1 VASHWRTS
9 TVQMQSVVVEACWC
23 PMEGVPGGDL
33 HEIVDLHDGRVA
45 IVVGDVTDVG
55 TQPGEAAEDLRS
67 LIRRSLGTTRD
78 PHLLLAGLDEA
89 VRERGGTASVICAVV
104 DPAARVI
111 RVSNAGGPPL
121 VFVEGVTVE
130 LYDGGA
136 GPPLG
141 DNGHARRETA
151 RELRPETA
159 VFAFTEGLVDHTELT
174 RREAIDALVQA
185 SHGMAGASAWAS
197 EFARRATGLFGQPEN
212 DATVMSVRLALEV
225 PPPGEVRVPRS
236 ADRVVLRAY
245 LDPRD
250 LRSRIL
256 LDVLSR
262 LGTTVHGVELG
273 IEVIDVTSKSAMT
286 EEAGVLAAPTIL
298 RVAPEPPV
306 RVIGWYDS
314 PAALAKALQLPV
326 VPADREGTA

>member
-1 VASHWRTS
+1 
-9 TVQMQSVVVEACWC
+9 MQSVVVEACWC
-23 PMEGVPGGDL
+23 PGADDSGGDL
-33 HEIVDLHDGRVA
+33 HEIVDLRDGRVA
-45 IVVGDVTDVG
+45 IVVGRVTG
-55 TQPGEAAEDLRS
+55 AEDSPGATAEELRAV
-67 LIRRSLGTTRD
+67 LRRTLSTTQD
-78 PHLLLAGLDEA
+78 PHLLLGALDGA
-89 VRERGGTASVICAVV
+89 VGDRGGTAGAICAVM

-111 RVSNAGGPPL
+111 RVCNAGGLPL

-136 GPPLG
+136 GPLLG
-141 DNGHARRETA
+141 RGNGAARREAA
-151 RELRPETA
+151 RALRPETA
-159 VFAFTEGLVDHTELT
+159 MFACTEGLLDHPEVS
-174 RREAIDALVQA
+174 RGAAIDALLQA
-185 SHGMAGASAWAS
+185 SHGLGGASAWAS
-197 EFARRATGLFGQPEN
+197 EFARRATGVFGQPKG
-212 DATVMSVRLALEV
+212 DATVVSVRLSVQAPPTSETPVV
-225 PPPGEVRVPRS
+225 PAV
-236 ADRVVLRAY
+236 DRLVLRAY

-262 LGTTVHGVELG
+262 LGSAVHGVELG

-298 RVAPEPPV
+298 RVRPEPPV

-326 VPADREGTA
+326 LPTDREGIA

>member
-1 VASHWRTS
+1 
-9 TVQMQSVVVEACWC
+9 MQSVVVEACWR
-23 PMEGVPGGDL
+23 PTVDDVGGDL
-33 HEIVDLHDGRVA
+33 HEIVDLRDGRVA
-45 IVVGDVTDVG
+45 VVVGDVTGVG
-55 TQPGEAAEDLRS
+55 ETPGAAAEDLRG
-67 LIRRSLGTTRD
+67 LIRRTLRTTQD
-78 PHLLLAGLDEA
+78 PALLLAALDA
-89 VRERGGTASVICAVV
+89 AIRDRGGTAAAICAVV

-136 GPPLG
+136 GPRLG
-141 DNGHARRETA
+141 RGDAVREEIA

-159 VFAFTEGLVDHTELT
+159 MFLFTDGLVDHPEVT
-174 RREAIDALVQA
+174 RPEAIDALLQA

-197 EFARRATGLFGQPEN
+197 EFARRATGVFGQPRD
-212 DATVMSVRLALEV
+212 DATVISVRLGVEV
-225 PPPGEVRVPRS
+225 PPATEARVPMN

-256 LDVLSR
+256 LDVLAR
-262 LGTTVHGVELG
+262 LGTTVHGVELA

-298 RVAPEPPV
+298 RVEPAPTV

-314 PAALAKALQLPV
+314 PSALAKALQLPLLST
-326 VPADREGTA
+326 DREGIA

>member
-1 VASHWRTS
+1 
-9 TVQMQSVVVEACWC
+9 MQSVVVEACWH
-23 PMEGVPGGDL
+23 PTVGDTGGDL
-33 HEIVDLHDGRVA
+33 HEVVDLRDGRVA
-45 IVVGDVTDVG
+45 IVVGDVTGVG
-55 TQPGEAAEDLRS
+55 DSPGAAAEDLRA
-67 LIRRSLGTTRD
+67 LIRRTLYTTRD
-78 PHLLLAGLDEA
+78 PHLLLSGLDEA
-89 VRERGGTASVICAVV
+89 VRDRGGTASAICAVV

-111 RVSNAGGPPL
+111 RVCNAGGLPL

-141 DNGHARRETA
+141 KNGISRAETA

-159 VFAFTEGLVDHTELT
+159 MFAFTDGLVNHPELP
-174 RREAIDALVQA
+174 RREAIDALLQA

-197 EFARRATGLFGQPEN
+197 EFARRATGIFGQPRD
-212 DATVMSVRLALEV
+212 DATVISVRLGVEA
-225 PPPGEVRVPRS
+225 PPTPEAPIPPS
-236 ADRVVLRAY
+236 TDRVVLRAY

-262 LGTTVHGVELG
+262 LGNTVHRVEVG
-273 IEVIDVTSKSAMT
+273 IEVIDVTSNSAMT

-298 RVAPEPPV
+298 RVQPEPTV

-326 VPADREGTA
+326 LSAESEGIA

>member
-1 VASHWRTS
+1 
-9 TVQMQSVVVEACWC
+9 MQSVVVEACWR
-23 PMEGVPGGDL
+23 PTADAVGGDL
-33 HEIVDLHDGRVA
+33 HEIVDLRDGRVA
-45 IVVGDVTDVG
+45 VVVGSVTGVG
-55 TQPGEAAEDLRS
+55 GQPAAAAEDLRA
-67 LIRRSLGTTRD
+67 LIRRTLRTTQD

-89 VRERGGTASVICAVV
+89 VRDRGGTAGAICAVV

-121 VFVEGVTVE
+121 VFVDGVTAE
-130 LYDGGA
+130 LYDGA

-141 DNGHARRETA
+141 RDGAARQVTA

-159 VFAFTEGLVDHTELT
+159 VFLFTDGLLDRPELA
-174 RREAIDALVQA
+174 RREAIDALLQA

-197 EFARRATGLFGQPEN
+197 EFARRATAMFGQPRD
-212 DATVMSVRLALEV
+212 DATVVSVRLAVEV
-225 PPPGEVRVPRS
+225 PPTTQTPAPS
-236 ADRVVLRAY
+236 NTDRVVLRAY

-262 LGTTVHGVELG
+262 LGATVHGVELAVQ
-273 IEVIDVTSKSAMT
+273 VIDVTSKSAMT

-298 RVAPEPPV
+298 RAQPEPTV

-326 VPADREGTA
+326 LSGNEEGIA